1 MRNKRQLGAAFV
13 LAAVLST
20 AMPLSADMGGNS
32 GSTCGKLLGMA
43 MKALPDF
50 VADMLWEK
58 WCEGE
63 RPDVL
68 GGQ

>member
-13 LAAVLST
+13 LAAVLGS
-20 AMPLSADMGGNS
+20 AMPLSADMGGS
-32 GSTCGKLLGMA
+32 RSSTCGVIIGMA

-58 WCEGE
+58 WCDGE

-68 GGQ
+68 GGE